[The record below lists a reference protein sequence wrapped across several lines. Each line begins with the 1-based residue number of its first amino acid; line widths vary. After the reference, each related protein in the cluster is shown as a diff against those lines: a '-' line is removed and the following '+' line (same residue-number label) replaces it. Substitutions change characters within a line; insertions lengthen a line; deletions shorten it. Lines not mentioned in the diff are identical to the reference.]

1 LILATAITSVIALSA
16 LLAGLL
22 ALLQVKALVHA
33 SDRHAEA
40 FRTQHGTVLDGL
52 RASLESLASQ
62 VRELQEQPLTG
73 PAGSIKL
80 GLNLSRRSQAL
91 RMHRRGD
98 PVGQI
103 ATVLGIPPQEVELLI
118 KVQQIVL
125 SNLQSERLQSDRL

>member
-1 LILATAITSVIALSA
+1 VILAVAVASVIALSA
-16 LLAGLL
+16 LLVGLL
-22 ALLQVKALVHA
+22 ALLQVKALLHA

-40 FRTQHGTVLDGL
+40 FRAQHGAVVDEL
-52 RASLESLASQ
+52 RSSLEGLASQ
-62 VRELQEQPLTG
+62 VRELQEQPVAG

-125 SNLQSERLQSDRL
+125 SNL